1 MRRIWEPCSFVGQ
14 QGVCTVCFPTFYI
27 FMYPHLQI
35 AVSVDAPD
43 SKQVDRKRPAQS
55 PGMSAVKQA
64 GYAAKKASRAATI
77 AYIKYMRAK
86 TKELKRFPL
95 VVARQH
101 GIMRSWQK
109 TGNKK
114 AFSHLERWHKAEM
127 EIANN
132 KIPTLDAQVHFL
144 LLVVLARD
152 AALLHRDARIAR
164 LSGLLRMRKWP
175 GRRWSACGL

>member
-1 MRRIWEPCSFVGQ
+1 MPRYKGIGMPKAKKKAAVELSEAQEESPAPPAPSEPPALPS
-14 QGVCTVCFPTFYI
+14 PN
-27 FMYPHLQI
+27 
-35 AVSVDAPD
+35 
-43 SKQVDRKRPAQS
+43 SKQGGRKQPAQS

-86 TKELKRFPL
+86 TKELKQFPL
-95 VVARQH
+95 VVARQR

-127 EIANN
+127 EKANN

-152 AALLHRDARIAR
+152 AA
-164 LSGLLRMRKWP
+164 
-175 GRRWSACGL
+175 